1 MSIDNDEK
9 TKHIETIFKSIDW
22 LVENDLWD
30 EVKEIMR
37 HSVMEAAHSVT
48 KKLRSSKGK
57 CPDFKERN
65 VYPDNWHE
73 IIKDGLIKE
82 RE

>member
-1 MSIDNDEK
+1 MDDNEK

-22 LVENDLWD
+22 LVENNLWD
-30 EVKEIMR
+30 EIKEIMR
-37 HSVMEAAHSVT
+37 HCVMEAAHSVT
-48 KKLRSSKGK
+48 KKLKNPKGK

-65 VYPDNWHE
+65 IYPDNWDD
-73 IIKDGLIKE
+73 IIRDGLKE